1 MKGHSASTLLKAA
14 ENADWQQVVL
24 NGGPP
29 CFHLFGERF
38 CLRAERWAGHGS
50 DHEYA
55 PLHSLLAGVDA
66 KERWIGALC
75 AGLQLCNDQRRQ
87 YRDALKTASQ
97 ADKKEGA
104 GEQQSDASE
113 PDLDAEGQIAELSY
127 AALRERDR
135 ADALQSRLERAEQDA
150 KRYRWLRENS
160 KFYER
165 IDRDEIDAIHSMAL
179 AYLRTAQQGDEGHSD
194 NALSERSTEHPEVAA
209 LLKPCPFCGSVAYI
223 HQGHAFGGVFY
234 SVSCVREGCLSCSGP
249 VGRMEDEQAVID
261 TWNRRAADVNSR
273 DALKTASEP
282 NENSTAA
289 ELWAEIYRLRAAVQ
303 GPDGF
308 ATWQDAAVSERVRA
322 QSLQSRLESL
332 TAELEEA
339 RLIAREQN
347 DAHVTANMRAAE
359 AESRLERAEQDANK
373 LRDALTRT
381 AAIAISV
388 LVAYDR
394 DTEPSEH
401 RKELLQEV
409 YKLEKVAAIDQALGI
424 ACPSV

>member
-1 MKGHSASTLLKAA
+1 MSKDVDSASALSERPTEYERGWRDAQEKCAKICDEHATNALIAA
-14 ENADWQQVVL
+14 DAEIS
-24 NGGPP
+24 GGPVEDSW
-29 CFHLFGERF
+29 LSTA
-38 CLRAERWAGHGS
+38 RAHQRSAAAIRG
-50 DHEYA
+50 
-55 PLHSLLAGVDA
+55 LA
-66 KERWIGALC
+66 W
-75 AGLQLCNDQRRQ
+75 
-87 YRDALKTASQ
+87 DALLTARS
-97 ADKKEGA
+97 EN
-104 GEQQSDASE
+104 EQIS
-113 PDLDAEGQIAELSY
+113 
-127 AALRERDR
+127 
-135 ADALQSRLERAEQDA
+135 ALQSRLERAEQDA

-273 DALKTASEP
+273 DALKTASQADKKEGAGEQQSDASEP
-282 NENSTAA
+282 DLDAEGQIA
-289 ELWAEIYRLRAAVQ
+289 ELSYAALRERDRA
-303 GPDGF
+303 
-308 ATWQDAAVSERVRA
+308 DA
-322 QSLQSRLESL
+322 LQSRLESL

-359 AESRLERAEQDANK
+359 AESRLERAEQDARRWQ
-373 LRDALTRT
+373 LIRT
-381 AAIAISV
+381 KIRPHMEFEGQPTQYIDGQVIGFGDSP
-388 LVAYDR
+388 
-394 DTEPSEH
+394 E
-401 RKELLQEV
+401 
-409 YKLEKVAAIDQALGI
+409 AAIDQALG
-424 ACPSV
+424 SKE